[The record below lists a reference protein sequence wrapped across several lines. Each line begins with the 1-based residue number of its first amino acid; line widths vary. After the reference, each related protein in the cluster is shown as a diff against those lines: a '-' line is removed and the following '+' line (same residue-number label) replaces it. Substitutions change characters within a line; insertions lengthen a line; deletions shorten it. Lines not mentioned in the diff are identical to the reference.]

1 MGCGGMT
8 YLYRLLEDR
17 LRVPVIEAGCRS
29 NQACGG
35 NGCNGP
41 SDVESGKPR
50 LSSAQNLPGQSRWLL
65 SCVRR
70 PARCAKRWGLFV
82 RPIDASTKSS
92 LEPRWPIAPLLADS
106 YDVTVKETCGLLLRT
121 RFIANVRALDQLT
134 GIKAMFVLYALL
146 GLLGGF
152 LYGHIP
158 QRRPPSD
165 SGSASAFGPRRNIVF
180 KLAALFSLDAFAGGF
195 VVQSLSL
202 WLFEN
207 STCRSRKRA
216 FSSSGPV

>member
-1 MGCGGMT
+1 MQWAFRRRKREASPILCPKLT
-8 YLYRLLEDR
+8 RAISLATLLR
-17 LRVPVIEAGCRS
+17 TQARS
-29 NQACGG
+29 
-35 NGCNGP
+35 
-41 SDVESGKPR
+41 
-50 LSSAQNLPGQSRWLL
+50 
-65 SCVRR
+65 VRK
-70 PARCAKRWGLFV
+70 ALGLFV